1 MPLLIPPY
9 YLSLADP
16 DDPKCPIRQQCVP
29 NIAESRE
36 VAGDL
41 CDPLGEIRHEVA
53 PMLIRRYPDRALLL
67 ATTTC
72 AVHCRFCVR
81 SRLVGKSDGYSSL
94 SVLEPAFRWLENN
107 PEVREV
113 LVSGGDPLVA
123 STQRISSLLSRIRA
137 IDSIEVI
144 RIGTRVPAVLPMRI
158 DDDLVQMLCKHH
170 PIWLMTHF
178 NHPKE
183 LTTQSR
189 VALRKLADAGIP
201 VMNHTVLLKGINDNA
216 DTLESLFRGLIR
228 ERARPYYLL
237 HPDVVTGTGHLRPKL
252 ASSIAVYSKLM
263 GKLSG
268 LAIPRLMVDT
278 PGGKGKVQIG
288 PNSIVSMNPG
298 STELLTYRGETV
310 TVLDP

>member
-1 MPLLIPPY
+1 
-9 YLSLADP
+9 
-16 DDPKCPIRQQCVP
+16 
-29 NIAESRE
+29 
-36 VAGDL
+36 
-41 CDPLGEIRHEVA
+41 
-53 PMLIRRYPDRALLL
+53 
-67 ATTTC
+67 
-72 AVHCRFCVR
+72 
-81 SRLVGKSDGYSSL
+81 
-94 SVLEPAFRWLENN
+94 
-107 PEVREV
+107 
-113 LVSGGDPLVA
+113 
-123 STQRISSLLSRIRA
+123 
-137 IDSIEVI
+137 
-144 RIGTRVPAVLPMRI
+144 MRI

-268 LAIPRLMVDT
+268 LAIPRLMLDT